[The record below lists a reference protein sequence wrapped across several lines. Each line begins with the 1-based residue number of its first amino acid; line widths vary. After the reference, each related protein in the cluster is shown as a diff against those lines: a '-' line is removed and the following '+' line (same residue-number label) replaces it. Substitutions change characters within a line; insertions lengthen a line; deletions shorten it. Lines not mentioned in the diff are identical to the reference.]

1 MASSGFK
8 LADLKVADLKRELEE
23 RDLDTSGTKTVLANR
38 LKQAMIEAGEDPEIL
53 IFETEASKLTK
64 VLQSNLT
71 KTLEEK
77 LNSNCETLQNDLKSM
92 KDELAT
98 EFNLKICRIEEEFKK
113 QLEAGING
121 CSKQLEDKLND
132 YSKEFGDRIRILEE
146 IAQRNKGSE
155 TCTESIVSPE
165 DGKPEL
171 ITEPQLNSCPPM
183 SNAGVPT
190 FDGKM
195 TWEDFRTLFETAAAV
210 HRWPSSTKA
219 SMLCLSLRGDA
230 LKVLQ
235 TVPPAERQNYGEL
248 VRRLEMRFGHKH
260 MELVYRSQLRS
271 RHQKSNESLQEFE
284 ADIARLVRGAY
295 STCDEA
301 VCENL
306 SIDKFLDGLRDA
318 ETQQA
323 VKLARPK
330 TLHEAL
336 TQALEFEA
344 VKQSVQGHARLR
356 GVCVEEGFKIED
368 VVQRVLDALK
378 NRKKEIRCWSCG
390 ELGHPRSK
398 CPDRA
403 SRGQMQEN

>member
-1 MASSGFK
+1 MLEGYIRPSTGEPEEFECLRRYCCGNRRIVGSTGRFSAVLDNSCGRIQHRGNRKQIGLKQKRHGFK

-77 LNSNCETLQNDLKSM
+77 LNSNSKTLEEKLNSNSKTLEEKLNSNCETLQNDLKSM

-98 EFNLKICRIEEEFKK
+98 EFNLKICRVEEKFKK

-210 HRWPSSTKA
+210 HRGPSSTKA

-235 TVPPAERQNYGEL
+235 TVPPAERQKNL
-248 VRRLEMRFGHKH
+248 RRTG
-260 MELVYRSQLRS
+260 
-271 RHQKSNESLQEFE
+271 
-284 ADIARLVRGAY
+284 
-295 STCDEA
+295 
-301 VCENL
+301 
-306 SIDKFLDGLRDA
+306 
-318 ETQQA
+318 
-323 VKLARPK
+323 
-330 TLHEAL
+330 
-336 TQALEFEA
+336 
-344 VKQSVQGHARLR
+344 
-356 GVCVEEGFKIED
+356 
-368 VVQRVLDALK
+368 
-378 NRKKEIRCWSCG
+378 
-390 ELGHPRSK
+390 
-398 CPDRA
+398 
-403 SRGQMQEN
+403 